1 MNTPL
6 LLGVA
11 LSGAAAIAADSGVA
25 RHRAFYLL
33 KPLTTLLVLLLCAL
47 APPGDYR
54 LLLLLALVW
63 ALLGDVLLML
73 RGERMFAAGAGSF
86 LVAHLLFVAA
96 FVQAVPPGVDG
107 VRTLAVPAWA
117 LLPLLYGLLFF
128 GLLLWRTH
136 GRHAAL
142 IGVYGLAL
150 VAMTVAACVQ
160 AHTLDRPAAW
170 LALYGAGLFVLS
182 DSALA
187 LRQFLRPYRGAQA
200 LILSTYWAGLSLIAL
215 SAH

>member
-1 MNTPL
+1 MTASL
-6 LLGVA
+6 LSAVG
-11 LSGAAAIAADSGVA
+11 LSAMAAIAADSGIA
-25 RHRAFYLL
+25 RHRAFYLF
-33 KPLTTLLVLLLCAL
+33 KPLTTLLVLWLCAL

-86 LVAHLLFVAA
+86 LVAHLLFVVA
-96 FVQAVPPGVDG
+96 FVQAVTPDASG
-107 VRTLAVPAWA
+107 VRVLAVPAWA

-128 GLLLWRTH
+128 GLLLWRTR
-136 GRHAAL
+136 GRHALL
-142 IGVYGLAL
+142 IGGYGLAL
-150 VAMTVAACVQ
+150 VAMAVAACLH
-160 AHTLDRPAAW
+160 AHTLDRPSAW
-170 LALYGAGLFVLS
+170 LALGGAALFVLS

-187 LRQFLRPYRGAQA
+187 LRQFVRPYRGAQA

-215 SAH
+215 SAY